1 MRHLATVLL
10 ITSATGYLPAAVPLR
25 WTVETSRVN
34 PASFEAYQ
42 GETLE
47 LEAALQSYGKPL
59 EAPLNYSFFWQTNG
73 MGNTYWEKK
82 VVVGSRSRTEED
94 SNSSVNLNLQPQPT
108 NVLFATFTPSMDVGA
123 KVYNCFI
130 GSPSNIYRA
139 AFQLRLR
146 PSPGAVPNELELP
159 RKHIDFAQVEV
170 ENAPWAEQGDVDA
183 LAASVAGKLD
193 QADVVAPSKDAKP
206 GQAAD
211 ALGVATNYLSMR
223 QSSEEGSGYLH
234 WMGRNLLAG
243 MSLDVFFPGFVRVPG
258 WDCFQVGA
266 SYDTNP
272 SRLPDYINSVVEPV
286 AAAATAAQE
295 EVGAVRSVLAGEDF
309 RITITNYDSK
319 VNAPE
324 LSMEARY
331 SDGTTQRWE
340 TVWTETN
347 GLARTKR
354 ETLSEVSSNHY
365 DKAESDARYKAWG
378 QNDGYTGEAAPE
390 GFAQYSGPG
399 GLIIG
404 ADAGWKNYVSA
415 GGGSYWIWR
424 GNGNVTTSQA
434 TGTLDILDS
443 DGNAALSLV
452 KGDKT
457 LESAAAAS
465 IAKSA
470 DGAKDIVTI
479 VYNVKAEEAPVL
491 EFSAELKPALWFKQT
506 DDGFPGTVAWTSEG
520 NVKWTAVVTLPANG
534 RGFFR
539 ATYWKGKENYIRSN
553 KSMALDGGIIIDG
566 VKFSLKVV
574 EINGVKVLGVE

>member
-1 MRHLATVLL
+1 MKHLAILTLHFSLL
-10 ITSATGYLPAAVPLR
+10 TLHSSAAVPMR
-25 WTVETSRVN
+25 WTVETTRAQ
-34 PASFEAYQ
+34 PATFEAYQ
-42 GETLE
+42 GETLAF
-47 LEAALQSYGKPL
+47 EAALQSAGKPL
-59 EAPLNYSFFWQTNG
+59 ELSGIAALYWQTNG
-73 MGNTYWEKK
+73 MGSAYWETTAA
-82 VVVGSRSRTEED
+82 VN
-94 SNSSVNLNLQPQPT
+94 SNRLSAVW
-108 NVLFATFTPSMDVGA
+108 TPEMDVGA

-130 GSPSNIYRA
+130 GIPGTVYHA

-146 PSPGAVPNELELP
+146 PSPGATPNALPLPVPV
-159 RKHIDFAQVEV
+159 IDFAKVEV
-170 ENAPWAEQGDVDA
+170 KNAPWAS
-183 LAASVAGKLD
+183 AASVHAVSATADNARITANDALDKANAAQEEVAAVSADIDSKLD
-193 QADVVAPSKDAKP
+193 RSDVVAPSADSRF

-211 ALGVATNYLSMR
+211 AKVVRAELDSILSLADQAARDAGTALNDIGDTKADLTNVKITA
-223 QSSEEGSGYLH
+223 QDA
-234 WMGRNLLAG
+234 LLA
-243 MSLDVFFPGFVRVPG
+243 
-258 WDCFQVGA
+258 A
-266 SYDTNP
+266 
-272 SRLPDYINSVVEPV
+272 E
-286 AAAATAAQE
+286 AAQE
-295 EVGAVRSVLAGEDF
+295 EVGDVRRVMAGEDF

-319 VNAPE
+319 IHSPE

-331 SDGTTQRWE
+331 SDGTTQRWD

-347 GLARTKR
+347 GLKRTKL
-354 ETLSEVSSNHY
+354 ETLAEVRSNHY

-378 QNDGYTGEAAPE
+378 QNDGYTGDAAPE

-404 ADAGWKNYVSA
+404 ADSGWKNYVSA

-491 EFSAELKPALWFKQT
+491 EFSAELKPALWLKQT
-506 DDGFPGTVAWTSEG
+506 DDGFPGSVEWTSEG

-534 RGFFR
+534 QGFFR